1 MEFLNEVLDLNLYKV
16 FYVVAEVE
24 GKSKKPTTVDFS
36 TKNKTATDS

>member
-1 MEFLNEVLDLNLYKV
+1 MLLCEGSDFLHC
-16 FYVVAEVE
+16 VVTEVE